1 VGSHKASGQPCGDSL
16 DNGNAVDLSVFF
28 LISIKCFEQRRC
40 RATSP
45 RMDSGGLVRD
55 HLASSRGARM
65 RQQHPAF
72 QRIVLPAVLALSAL
86 PGAALAEHPQD
97 SFWGELAYFYP
108 TISSTARLDLTATSR
123 PGTTIT
129 LEDDL
134 DLDERKGTPY
144 LTLGMRLGDR
154 WRLEFEYYE
163 LNRSAS
169 KALNRQIDWG
179 DSTFP
184 VGVQINSTF
193 DTTVYRFTGGYSF
206 IKDPVA
212 EAGVGFGLHITDFTS
227 ELSGVGNGPNG
238 SASFQREKRDTLVPL
253 PTVGLYGTYKM
264 SDQISLRGRVDFLS
278 LKYDEYDGRLMNW
291 MASIDWRFA
300 QNWGAGL
307 GYRYVDY
314 KLEATSSDFRGEI
327 NYNFKGPT
335 LFLNAAF

>member
-1 VGSHKASGQPCGDSL
+1 MP
-16 DNGNAVDLSVFF
+16 
-28 LISIKCFEQRRC
+28 
-40 RATSP
+40 
-45 RMDSGGLVRD
+45 
-55 HLASSRGARM
+55 
-65 RQQHPAF
+65 QQHPAL
-72 QRIVLPAVLALSAL
+72 QRMVLSGALVLSAL

-108 TISSTARLDLTATSR
+108 TIDSTARLDLTATAR
-123 PGTTIT
+123 PGSTIR
-129 LEDDL
+129 LEDEL

-169 KALNRQIDWG
+169 KTLTRQIEWG

-184 VGVQINSTF
+184 VGVQIDSTF

-206 IKDPVA
+206 IKDQTA
-212 EAGVGFGLHITDFTS
+212 EAGVGFGLHITDFTTA
-227 ELSGVGNGPNG
+227 LSGVGNGPNG
-238 SASFQREKRDTLVPL
+238 SASFQSEKRDTLVPL
-253 PTVGLYGTYKM
+253 PTLGLFGAYKV
-264 SDQISLRGRVDFLS
+264 SDQLSLRGRVDFLS
-278 LKYDEYDGRLMNW
+278 LKYEDYDGKLVNW

-300 QNWGAGL
+300 RNWGAGI

-314 KLEATSSDFRGEI
+314 QLEATSSDFRGEI